1 MEFTPAEIVEMA
13 TLCMSHLDQY
23 SASRIELIGESAALQ
38 ILPGG
43 PWNLCFHLEKP
54 SIMGIE
60 GVVGTEDSNG
70 YGLVKFSTKYPK
82 VESLGLLDHQ
92 GSLPLRD
99 SEAGNF
105 VRRFSFYLFKVQEAL
120 HWMLRD
126 LPLLESLKVGMW
138 NSEAI
143 SKFLCALPEPP
154 YVSIGKGTHSFNIS
168 GLVDANPIRVESCI
182 HGDSLDREK
191 AVAEHR
197 KEVEG
202 TKIALHRLI
211 VAVEGMV
218 KLQPATK
225 TPPDR
230 AHPDGLGDDGTLWHD
245 GRFCE
250 LEPLQQSIYRFMDG
264 KEFAPVEDFRTAIW
278 PDNEGISD
286 SAMRSSLSKLGK
298 RLLEELNMSLAFSI
312 RNGNV
317 KKI

>member
-245 GRFCE
+245 GRFCDAS
-250 LEPLQQSIYRFMDG
+250 LQAEITTIVGADADCDSRDSDWRLAIAVLCDAQHHFGTGIDHFGAHCVLYWFCGHRGAFALIRDG
-264 KEFAPVEDFRTAIW
+264 
-278 PDNEGISD
+278 
-286 SAMRSSLSKLGK
+286 
-298 RLLEELNMSLAFSI
+298 
-312 RNGNV
+312 
-317 KKI
+317 